1 MLACRA
7 SAAPRLLWSTLISL
21 LQLCGDSVRT
31 EMRAGY
37 SEQPEVQILGPDTNL
52 NLSRL
57 RAKLATRRP

>member
-37 SEQPEVQILGPDTNL
+37 SEQPEVQILGH
-52 NLSRL
+52 
-57 RAKLATRRP
+57 KLEFVKAGYPQALVVSER